1 MSFRFC
7 VAAGVALLLST
18 MGCKGNK
25 ATDETDREP
34 ANGVRTAG
42 AATAATSA
50 PHTTGGAVTISP
62 TAQGSGA
69 TIEYDP
75 VTGKSKVVGAPPLT
89 GDPKDCAAFR
99 ACCTGPDMGLM
110 CGLLEAQGGSCK
122 AALTD
127 ARAMIKERNIKPPA
141 GCL

>member
-7 VAAGVALLLST
+7 VAAGLVVLLST
-18 MGCKGNK
+18 MGCKGK
-25 ATDETDREP
+25 KDDDAADRP
-34 ANGVRTAG
+34 AADSAHTASPRPAG
-42 AATAATSA
+42 TAASQ
-50 PHTTGGAVTISP
+50 PTGNITISP

-122 AALTD
+122 VALTD